1 MKLSQQPT
9 LRAEDFP
16 DFEDAPRLFTILNPL
31 INNIAQIF
39 DQNIDYATN
48 IKSITRSFSQTGVT
62 LPLKFT
68 WPFPKY
74 TPGSLAVIQA
84 KIDLVP
90 KILVAAW
97 SYNASNYEISI
108 TELIQVSVPNNEAI
122 VPTSRYDFIIRV
134 TI

>member
-39 DQNIDYATN
+39 DQNIDYTTN
-48 IKSITRSFSQTGVT
+48 VKAVTKTFSQTGVT

-74 TPGSLAVIQA
+74 TPASLAVIQA
-84 KIDLVP
+84 KINLTP
-90 KILVAAW
+90 RILVAAW
-97 SYNASNYEISI
+97 EYNASNYEISV
-108 TELIQVSVPNNEAI
+108 TQLIQVSVPNNEAI
-122 VPTSRYDFIIRV
+122 SANSRYDFTIRV